1 MSIDNVFAKTRE
13 LAQALIE
20 SDAYQ
25 NMKAAEDKAMKNPE
39 AAATMAQLIE
49 KRGQL
54 ENLIANE
61 DFDAGEMKRLS
72 NEMDDL
78 QMRLQMMDDIAKM
91 TAAREE
97 FSSLMGQVNQVLTFV
112 ITGQM
117 EDGGCTGSCS
127 SCSSG
132 CPSAKN

>member
-13 LAQALIE
+13 LAHALIE
-20 SDAYQ
+20 SEAYQ
-25 NMKAAEDKAMKNPE
+25 NMKIAEEKAMKSPE
-39 AAATMAQLIE
+39 AAETLAQLME
-49 KRGQL
+49 KRSQL
-54 ENLIANE
+54 ENLITKE

-72 NEMDDL
+72 TEIDEL
-78 QMRLQMMDDIAKM
+78 QVRLQMMDDIAKM

-97 FSSLMGQVNQVLTFV
+97 FSSLMAQVNQVLTFV

-117 EDGGCTGSCS
+117 DEGGCTGSCS